1 MQTALTPVAGTTEPT
16 PEQARRARVL
26 AHYAQIR
33 ARYTEADVAAVTTL
47 YVAAKT
53 MLDTGGGSRCAKV
66 LLGLYNGNR
75 FPFDL
80 TDLRCL
86 DGNLYAAARAV
97 IDMDARRTYC
107 EVHELLNAIYADG
120 RNVGAELESWAWRLR
135 WGKRAKKEDITFDFG
150 PKWDC
155 TGAGA

>member
-1 MQTALTPVAGTTEPT
+1 METALAPEPGTSHTITPQQAHHARLVAY
-16 PEQARRARVL
+16 
-26 AHYAQIR
+26 YAQIR
-33 ARYTEADVAAVTTL
+33 ARYTDADIAAVTSL

-86 DGNLYAAARAV
+86 DGNLYAAARHA

-107 EVHELLNAIYADG
+107 EVHELLNATYADG
-120 RNVGAELESWAWRLR
+120 RNVGAELETWAYRLR
-135 WGKRAKKEDITFDFG
+135 HGKRTKKENLNFDFG
-150 PKWDC
+150 PQW
-155 TGAGA
+155 ARAQ